1 MGVKDS
7 RYVQQVAKY
16 GQTDI
21 HIFSFVLKSHSS
33 VRVLIGIEEP

>member
-1 MGVKDS
+1 MGVKNS

-21 HIFSFVLKSHSS
+21 HIFSFALKSHSF
-33 VRVLIGIEEP
+33 VRVLIGIEEA